1 MDQEQQTT
9 EVRRDDVVDD
19 GTSIQ
24 RERITTERTAD
35 GRVVAQRV
43 IWYIA
48 GFIISLL
55 ALRVVMLMLGA
66 NREAPF
72 VDFIYSISGV
82 FAAPFYGIFPSP
94 GFNGQFYLD
103 SASLVAIV
111 VYALLAWGIAR
122 LFTLTSSRST
132 V

>member
-1 MDQEQQTT
+1 MDQEQKTS
-9 EVRRDDVVDD
+9 EVRRDEVVNG
-19 GTSIQ
+19 GTSVQ
-24 RERITTERTAD
+24 RQQVTTENTAD
-35 GRVVAQRV
+35 GRVVAQRI

-66 NREAPF
+66 NRDAPF
-72 VDFIYSISGV
+72 VDFIYGISGI

-94 GFNGQFYLD
+94 EYNGQFYLD
-103 SASLVAIV
+103 SASFVAIA

-122 LFTLTSSRST
+122 LFTITSSRTS

>member
-9 EVRRDDVVDD
+9 EVRRDNVVDG
-19 GTSIQ
+19 GTSVQ
-24 RERITTERTAD
+24 REQVTTASAPD
-35 GRVVAQRV
+35 SRVVAQRV

-55 ALRVVMLMLGA
+55 ALRIVMLMLGA
-66 NREAPF
+66 NPESPF
-72 VDFIYSISGV
+72 VDFIYSISSI

-94 GFNGQFYLD
+94 EYNGQFYLD
-103 SASLVAIV
+103 SASIVAII
-111 VYALLAWGIAR
+111 VYALIAWGLAR
-122 LFTLTSSRST
+122 LFTLTSSRKT